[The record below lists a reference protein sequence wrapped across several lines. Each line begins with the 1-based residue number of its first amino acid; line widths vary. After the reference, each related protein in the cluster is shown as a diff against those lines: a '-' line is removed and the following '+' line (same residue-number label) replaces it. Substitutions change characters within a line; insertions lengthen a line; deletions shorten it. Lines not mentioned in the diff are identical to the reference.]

1 MSLFIYVEGQEEE
14 QFVNR
19 VLRNFLRDHFGV
31 NVPSPILAATSFRI
45 GDEDDQGSVGSKP
58 SVTVGGVTNYAS
70 IRDDILDHYRDGRF
84 NKTTA

>member
-1 MSLFIYVEGQEEE
+1 MSLLIYVEGQEEE

-45 GDEDDQGSVGSKP
+45 GDDDEDQGDAVPKP
-58 SVTVGGVTNYAS
+58 SSPLVA
-70 IRDDILDHYRDGRF
+70 
-84 NKTTA
+84 